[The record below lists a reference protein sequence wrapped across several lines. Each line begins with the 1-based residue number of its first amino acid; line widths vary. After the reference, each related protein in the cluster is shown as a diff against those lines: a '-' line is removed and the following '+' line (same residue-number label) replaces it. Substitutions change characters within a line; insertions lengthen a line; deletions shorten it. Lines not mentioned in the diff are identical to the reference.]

1 MGVALW
7 PSQQNCDFSSE
18 NFDALAIQL
27 LARSECELGS
37 PHPVAMTCIDPVEV
51 PEDMMRSMNEV
62 RGLCKKYYKCGS
74 CPKGRK
80 CCVGVILGVCF
91 NSSSDPSETLTW
103 HL

>member
-37 PHPVAMTCIDPVEV
+37 PHPVAMTCIEVEV
-51 PEDMMRSMNEV
+51 PADMMRSMNEV
-62 RGLCKKYYKCGS
+62 RDLCKKYNKYGS

-80 CCVGVILGVCF
+80 CRVGVI
-91 NSSSDPSETLTW
+91 
-103 HL
+103 